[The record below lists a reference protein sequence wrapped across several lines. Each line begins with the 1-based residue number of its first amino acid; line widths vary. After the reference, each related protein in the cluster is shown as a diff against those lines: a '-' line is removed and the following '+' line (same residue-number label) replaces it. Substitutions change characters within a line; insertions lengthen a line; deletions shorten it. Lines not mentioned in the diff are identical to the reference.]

1 MLWGPVLKG
10 RLTCAACFAALAV
23 LAGCGGASGTIFTAV
38 EDSHSAMATAQLA
51 VRLDSAGKLTKA
63 ATATALDDALKEL
76 QTSRDSVLRLAP
88 GSAEERESV
97 QDALSVLDGC
107 TASLTTARDAVASDD
122 GDPSLH
128 DGDRELAAAVDRLSA
143 LMAKGGGT

>member
-1 MLWGPVLKG
+1 MLRGPVLKG
-10 RLTCAACFAALAV
+10 RLTCAACLAALAV
-23 LAGCGGASGTIFTAV
+23 LAGCGGAGSTISTAV

-76 QTSRDSVLRLAP
+76 QTSRNSVLRLAS

-97 QDALSVLDGC
+97 QEALSVLDGC

-122 GDPSLH
+122 GDPSLP
-128 DGDRELAAAVDRLSA
+128 DGDRELAAAADRLSA
-143 LMAKGGGT
+143 LMAKGGGK